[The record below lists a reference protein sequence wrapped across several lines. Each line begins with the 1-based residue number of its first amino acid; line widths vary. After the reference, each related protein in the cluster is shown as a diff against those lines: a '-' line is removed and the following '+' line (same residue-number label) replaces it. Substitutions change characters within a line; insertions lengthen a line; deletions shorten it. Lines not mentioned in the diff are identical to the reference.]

1 MEKFLNGLKAFF
13 KGLFGKKRTEPTE
26 VKPPVELPV
35 GNIPPIIHSDE
46 LAQKIYDRWLFHIT
60 KWIGFLENQGDN
72 KGTILSPM
80 IISVGGK
87 PGHAYCLFGQQRMKK
102 DVCSDLNII
111 LDGWVETGSTQ
122 TFFNKIPSKYK
133 YMIPKVGDIVI
144 WQSKKDPSKGHAAW
158 VKELIYENGK
168 LVAFITIEFNTN
180 SQGSRE
186 GEGCFQ
192 LKRPFITENSIARL
206 RGFVRVSE
214 MARVV

>member
-1 MEKFLNGLKAFF
+1 MDKFLNAIKAFF
-13 KGLFGKKRTEPTE
+13 SGLFGKKKSEPADSKE
-26 VKPPVELPV
+26 PIELPV
-35 GNIPPIIHSDE
+35 ENIPPIDHNSD
-46 LAQKIYDRWLFHIT
+46 LDKQIYDTWLNLIT
-60 KWIGFLENQGDN
+60 PWIGFLENKGSNRGD
-72 KGTILSPM
+72 KLSPM
-80 IISVGGK
+80 IVSVGGN
-87 PGHAYCLFGQQRMKK
+87 PGDAYCLWGQQSIKK
-102 DVCSDLNII
+102 EVCRILHIE
-111 LDGWVETGSTQ
+111 LDGWISTGSTQ
-122 TFFNKIPSKYK
+122 KFFDKTPSKYK

-144 WQSKKDPSKGHAAW
+144 WQSKKDRSKGHAAW

-214 MARVV
+214 MARQV